1 LVETAW
7 KRLPALGP
15 EAARTHFDVNRF
27 RVEHAMEELAQTSG
41 DVDALIAVKSH
52 NLSSAH
58 AFLELAEVLRK
69 HRRYDRRLPGPRRAS
84 HRSKASGSMTW

>member
-1 LVETAW
+1 
-7 KRLPALGP
+7 
-15 EAARTHFDVNRF
+15 
-27 RVEHAMEELAQTSG
+27 MEELAQTSG

-69 HRRYDRRLPGPRRAS
+69 HRRYDEALAWAKKGISSFKRPAAR
-84 HRSKASGSMTW
+84 